1 MAKVKIKAKD
11 GIIEVRSK
19 LDKEEYINEREM
31 QVLSTKIIR
40 GIMRPTA
47 ETEKKLIYISPSG
60 VKLSEYLR
68 RGISV
73 NDFFLVLAQSLEV
86 VKSVGRNAF
95 NISNLILDTDK
106 VFVNEYTK
114 ELHFIYQ
121 PCL

>member
-47 ETEKKLIYISPSG
+47 ETEKSLYI
-60 VKLSEYLR
+60 
-68 RGISV
+68 
-73 NDFFLVLAQSLEV
+73 FLPRE
-86 VKSVGRNAF
+86 
-95 NISNLILDTDK
+95 
-106 VFVNEYTK
+106 
-114 ELHFIYQ
+114 
-121 PCL
+121 